1 MNSTVAVHWKV
12 PVQIFYGKYSWPS
25 ASQKTS
31 SELSF
36 AICQV
41 TEVDLGSLA
50 IPSSSPSLLYKHI
63 NRNHTGIEQSEND
76 LKAYIQMSVE

>member
-36 AICQV
+36 PICKV

-50 IPSSSPSLLYKHI
+50 IHLALQVYFI
-63 NRNHTGIEQSEND
+63 NISTEITLELNNLRMI
-76 LKAYIQMSVE
+76 

>member
-36 AICQV
+36 AICKV

-50 IPSSSPSLLYKHI
+50 IHLALQVYFI
-63 NRNHTGIEQSEND
+63 NISTEITLELNNLRMI
-76 LKAYIQMSVE
+76 

>member
-50 IPSSSPSLLYKHI
+50 IHLALQVYFTNISTEITLELNNLRMI
-63 NRNHTGIEQSEND
+63 
-76 LKAYIQMSVE
+76 